1 MRNWPRCIYLAGGV
15 GTSAKCHQLSIF
27 GAMATA
33 AKIRILCADDH
44 PLVHDG
50 ISFAFQFQS
59 DMELVG
65 SAFNG
70 QEAIEQFRNLSPDVT
85 LMDLQ
90 MPGIGGLEALEVI
103 RRDFPRARIVVLTT
117 YSGDAQAARAVSS
130 GAVGYLLKSSLRT
143 ELVRTIREVHHGLRR
158 IAPKVADILSERHTA
173 DDLTAR
179 EVEILRLVAAGNS
192 NKIVGDRLLIS
203 EDTVKTHMKN
213 VMAKLSANDRTHA
226 VLIAM
231 KRGFLAV

>member
-1 MRNWPRCIYLAGGV
+1 
-15 GTSAKCHQLSIF
+15 
-27 GAMATA
+27 MATA

-117 YSGDAQAARAVSS
+117 YSGDAQAARAVSC

-158 IAPKVADILSERHTA
+158 IAPNVADILSERHTA

-213 VMAKLSANDRTHA
+213 VMTKLSANDRTHA

>member
-1 MRNWPRCIYLAGGV
+1 
-15 GTSAKCHQLSIF
+15 
-27 GAMATA
+27 MAPKD
-33 AKIRILCADDH
+33 KIRILCVDDH

-50 ISFAFQFQS
+50 ISFALQFQS

-70 QEAIEQFRNLSPDVT
+70 QEGIEHFRKLCPDVT

-90 MPGIGGLEALEVI
+90 MPGMGGLEALSTI
-103 RRDFPRARIVVLTT
+103 RREFPRARIVVLTT
-117 YSGDAQAARAVSS
+117 YSGDVQAARAISS

-143 ELVRTIREVHHGLRR
+143 ELVKTIREVHQGLRR
-158 IAPKVADILSERHTA
+158 IPPEIADILATHYGA

-192 NKIVGDRLLIS
+192 NKIVGDRLSIS
-203 EDTVKTHMKN
+203 EDTVKSHMKN
-213 VMAKLSANDRTHA
+213 VMEKLAANDRTHA
-226 VLIAM
+226 VSIAM
-231 KRGFLAV
+231 KRGFLATQ

>member
-1 MRNWPRCIYLAGGV
+1 MVNRD
-15 GTSAKCHQLSIF
+15 
-27 GAMATA
+27 
-33 AKIRILCADDH
+33 KIRILCADDH

-50 ISFAFQFQS
+50 ISFALQFQS

-70 QEAIEQFRNLSPDVT
+70 REAVEQFRNLSPDVT

-90 MPGIGGLEALEVI
+90 MPGMGGLEAMEII
-103 RRDFPRARIVVLTT
+103 RTDFPKARIIVLTT
-117 YSGDAQAARAVSS
+117 YSSEVQAARAISS

-143 ELVRTIREVHHGLRR
+143 ELVRTVREVHQGLRR
-158 IAPKVADILSERHTA
+158 IPPKIANIVAERYRT

-179 EVEILRLVAAGNS
+179 EIEILSLVASGNS
-192 NKIVGDRLLIS
+192 NKLVGERLSIS
-203 EDTVKTHMKN
+203 EDTVKSHMKN
-213 VMAKLSANDRTHA
+213 VMAKLCANDRTHA

-231 KRGFLAV
+231 RRGFLAAQ